1 MLYTLLTKEK
11 EVPVNGRIIEWY
23 LSKGYVIPTY
33 WSKKHNKF
41 LVKRGTTIVV
51 DSNDLPNGSHEKV
64 EVSCDYCGKIRSIA
78 YKDYLSQH
86 DDEMGD
92 CCKSCEFVKCKK
104 TMLDKY
110 GVDNSFEIPDI
121 IDKTIA
127 TNREKYGCDWQMQS
141 ARVKEKSVSTMISKY
156 GVKSPLQKEEFL
168 NKMIE
173 TKCKNHSNPTS
184 QPQIKL
190 SYMLNKLFGNCALE
204 VPCDRCSLDCVVDI
218 DGVLIDVEYDG
229 LYWHSD
235 KQRDRRRDNFVK
247 SKGYKILR
255 VLGNKKDEM
264 PTEKCLL
271 ESIETLLNGRNYIEI
286 VM

>member
-1 MLYTLLTKEK
+1 
-11 EVPVNGRIIEWY
+11 
-23 LSKGYVIPTY
+23 
-33 WSKKHNKF
+33 
-41 LVKRGTTIVV
+41 
-51 DSNDLPNGSHEKV
+51 
-64 EVSCDYCGKIRSIA
+64 
-78 YKDYLSQH
+78 
-86 DDEMGD
+86 
-92 CCKSCEFVKCKK
+92 
-104 TMLDKY
+104 
-110 GVDNSFEIPDI
+110 
-121 IDKTIA
+121 
-127 TNREKYGCDWQMQS
+127 
-141 ARVKEKSVSTMISKY
+141 
-156 GVKSPLQKEEFL
+156 
-168 NKMIE
+168 MIE